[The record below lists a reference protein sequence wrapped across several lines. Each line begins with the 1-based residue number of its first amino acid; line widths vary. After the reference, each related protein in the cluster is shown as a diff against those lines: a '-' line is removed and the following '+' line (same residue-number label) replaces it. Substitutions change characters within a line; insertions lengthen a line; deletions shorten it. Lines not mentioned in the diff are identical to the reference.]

1 MKFEWSFI
9 TDESVWEEIFFL
21 ILIFNF
27 TRLIHNKGIGKASF
41 FVSERVFLGRT
52 KWESHVLNV
61 GGTITNAGILY
72 YLSWRKE
79 GCYWAQTFSWFWIL
93 TWSIEMAKD
102 ADHTPLTRTAYCVIL
117 SLQWYTGALQAFSKN
132 VAFFTNTSSFR
143 VWIQLYLKQPINGSN
158 RMMAYLYPYLH
169 QMHCNTI

>member
-1 MKFEWSFI
+1 MLLSCNKENKTCQSFEIRMKFHHRWKCLGR
-9 TDESVWEEIFFL
+9 DFFL

-93 TWSIEMAKD
+93 TWSTEMAKRCWP
-102 ADHTPLTRTAYCVIL
+102 HFSHQNSIL
-117 SLQWYTGALQAFSKN
+117 CDPFPTMVYW
-132 VAFFTNTSSFR
+132 SSSGF
-143 VWIQLYLKQPINGSN
+143 QQKCSF
-158 RMMAYLYPYLH
+158 LH
-169 QMHCNTI
+169 

>member
-1 MKFEWSFI
+1 MLLSCNKENKTCQSFEIRMKFHHRWKCLGR
-9 TDESVWEEIFFL
+9 DFFL

-93 TWSIEMAKD
+93 TWSTEMAKRCWP
-102 ADHTPLTRTAYCVIL
+102 HSSHQNSIL
-117 SLQWYTGALQAFSKN
+117 CGPFPTTVYW
-132 VAFFTNTSSFR
+132 SSSDF
-143 VWIQLYLKQPINGSN
+143 QQKCSF
-158 RMMAYLYPYLH
+158 LH
-169 QMHCNTI
+169 